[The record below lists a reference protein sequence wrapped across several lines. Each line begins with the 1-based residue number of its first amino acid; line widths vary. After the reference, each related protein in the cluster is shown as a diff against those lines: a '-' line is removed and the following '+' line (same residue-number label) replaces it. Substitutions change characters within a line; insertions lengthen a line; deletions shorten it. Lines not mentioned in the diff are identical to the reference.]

1 MTGGLFFPHRY
12 VFDDI
17 PEKFRGLYL
26 RLSDVQQLK
35 VLRILD
41 EDVAVPQIE
50 LITRHWSTALS
61 SAPDNLSGIS
71 PRD

>member
-41 EDVAVPQIE
+41 
-50 LITRHWSTALS
+50 
-61 SAPDNLSGIS
+61 
-71 PRD
+71 